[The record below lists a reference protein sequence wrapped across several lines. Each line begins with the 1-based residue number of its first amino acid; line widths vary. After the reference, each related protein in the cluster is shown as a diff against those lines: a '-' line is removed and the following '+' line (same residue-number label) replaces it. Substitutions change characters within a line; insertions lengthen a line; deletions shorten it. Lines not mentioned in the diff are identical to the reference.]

1 MPKAG
6 KDSLSPTNGTN
17 CPAPAE
23 GQTFPRQHRLR
34 GRDAIRHTAYKGAK
48 VPGKWLGLA
57 VAEGSPT
64 RFGISVSRKFGK
76 AVRRNRIKRVIREFL
91 RNHKPLWPE
100 NRWVIIRLFG
110 DPGDEAVIIAELKK
124 ALAKI
129 K

>member
-1 MPKAG
+1 VPKAG
-6 KDSLSPTNGTN
+6 KDSPSPTNGTTK
-17 CPAPAE
+17 P
-23 GQTFPRQHRLR
+23 GGRLTFPRECRLR
-34 GRDAIRHTAYKGAK
+34 GRDDIRHTAYHGTKI
-48 VPGKWLGLA
+48 PGEWLGLK
-57 VAEGSPT
+57 VVEGSPT

-100 NRWVIIRLFG
+100 NRWVIIRLFE

>member
-1 MPKAG
+1 VPKAG
-6 KDSLSPTNGTN
+6 KDSPYPTNGTTK
-17 CPAPAE
+17 PV
-23 GQTFPRQHRLR
+23 GKLTFPRECRLR
-34 GRDAIRHTAYKGAK
+34 GRDAIRHATFTGAK
-48 VPGKWLGLA
+48 VPGKWLGLK

-76 AVRRNRIKRVIREFL
+76 AVRRNRIKRIIREFL
-91 RNHKPLWPE
+91 RNHKPLWPKD
-100 NRWVIIRLFG
+100 RWVIIGLFN